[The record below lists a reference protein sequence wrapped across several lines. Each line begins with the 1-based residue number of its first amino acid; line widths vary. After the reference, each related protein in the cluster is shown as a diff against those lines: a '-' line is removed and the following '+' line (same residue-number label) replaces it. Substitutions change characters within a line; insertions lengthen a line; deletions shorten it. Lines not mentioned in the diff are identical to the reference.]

1 MKRFFRVLFRLDPP
15 MGKWIWYQDYVLNW
29 RDEWK
34 DKVKIIAHHP
44 QRPMIKLALLDLKNE
59 ADKTC

>member
-1 MKRFFRVLFRLDPP
+1 